1 MINLWPLKDV
11 LLLVILVII
20 YVLTTKNVLLKMGA
34 ILALKN
40 AILLCA
46 LLNLVLL
53 ILKEKNVL
61 LKFRLMLFVLI
72 IIVMVAQLNGIYMV
86 KEFVIISKIV
96 LFVIV
101 VALMELLMM
110 LIHIL
115 GVICAIPANLVVLYI
130 DALRIVYMVINL
142 TIMGAQLANVI
153 LALLNHIANYIVL
166 TDINMTQTLNAD
178 FVSVQILYAHYMI
191 AWSQIVNLD

>member
-115 GVICAIPANLVVLYI
+115 GVICAIPANLVVLCI
-130 DALRIVYMVINL
+130 DAWRIVYMVINL

-178 FVSVQILYAHYMI
+178 FVSVQILYAHYSI
-191 AWSQIVNLD
+191 AWFQIVNMD

>member
-178 FVSVQILYAHYMI
+178 FVSVQILYAHYSI
-191 AWSQIVNLD
+191 AWFQIVNMD